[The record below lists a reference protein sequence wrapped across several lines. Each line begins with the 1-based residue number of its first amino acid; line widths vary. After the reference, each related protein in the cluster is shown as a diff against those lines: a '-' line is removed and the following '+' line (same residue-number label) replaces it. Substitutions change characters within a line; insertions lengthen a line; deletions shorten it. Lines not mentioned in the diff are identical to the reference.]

1 MIEKVEFRNFKA
13 LRDVSLELERLT
25 VLVGPNASGK
35 TSVLEGLYHLLVAES
50 GPQEECWNSNHLQS
64 ITTRGA
70 KEPPSFHLIG
80 DRGNFH
86 IKWSLRARTIQQ
98 KHDIQKSVFTM
109 QGRTGTNG
117 KFADYGPAVLLHLD
131 MNRVLAP
138 SYVTDAVPQMEADGS
153 GLASVLAYM
162 ASNMPDDFAKLREA
176 LRSVVPSVQDIRT
189 PRAKVVR
196 VEPDSIT
203 VEGKRYD
210 RLEERE
216 YWGNSIE
223 FDMDGAPQ
231 IPAGLASEGTLL
243 VLGLLTAIMGPV
255 HPRVVLLDDLE
266 RALHPKAQ
274 RDLVDLLRK
283 LLDQDPNL
291 QIVATS
297 HSPYLLDNFRP
308 EEVRLT
314 ARKDDGSVAIAR
326 LDEHPQFEKW
336 KEEMSPGEFW
346 SLVGE
351 QWVAEAAAGGQQ

>member
-1 MIEKVEFRNFKA
+1 
-13 LRDVSLELERLT
+13 
-25 VLVGPNASGK
+25 
-35 TSVLEGLYHLLVAES
+35 
-50 GPQEECWNSNHLQS
+50 
-64 ITTRGA
+64 
-70 KEPPSFHLIG
+70 
-80 DRGNFH
+80 
-86 IKWSLRARTIQQ
+86 
-98 KHDIQKSVFTM
+98 
-109 QGRTGTNG
+109 
-117 KFADYGPAVLLHLD
+117 
-131 MNRVLAP
+131 
-138 SYVTDAVPQMEADGS
+138 MEADGS